1 MKRRAFLISGFGA
14 LLANSAFGQQS
25 VARYL
30 GELILKPLDG
40 DRLMEVQQPFGYSDE
55 AGKMWAVPTK
65 ALVDGASIPRVFWSI
80 LGGPWDGRY
89 RDASVVHDWFCAV
102 RIMPWQAT
110 HRMFYE
116 AMLTSGTD
124 STLAKTM
131 FLAVRY
137 CGPSWDSLTLQNSRI
152 LTHDGTQRLDP
163 PNARLSTNGF
173 ASDSEARDART
184 QLVEKFENLAGEVKR
199 RNLSASEIE
208 QLIDQHGR
216 QESTAAMLPY

>member
-1 MKRRAFLISGFGA
+1 MERRAFLISGFGA

-25 VARYL
+25 AARYL
-30 GELILKPLDG
+30 GELILKPLDDG
-40 DRLMEVQQPFGYSDE
+40 RLMEVQQPFGYSDG
-55 AGKMWAVPTK
+55 AGKKWAVPAK
-65 ALVDGASIPRVFWSI
+65 ALVDGASIPRVFWPI
-80 LGGPWDGRY
+80 LGGPWEGKY

-102 RIMPWQAT
+102 RIMPWQET

-124 STLAKTM
+124 ATVAKTM

-137 CGPSWDSLTLQNSRI
+137 CGPSWDDLTLQNSRI

-163 PNARLSTNGF
+163 PNARVNTNGF
-173 ASDSEARDART
+173 ASDSDARDART
-184 QLVEKFENLAGEVKR
+184 QLIKKFESLAGEVKS

-208 QLIDQHGR
+208 QLVDQNGR

>member
-14 LLANSAFGQQS
+14 LLANSSFGQQS
-25 VARYL
+25 VAHYL
-30 GELILKPLDG
+30 GELILKPLDS
-40 DRLMEVQQPFGYSDE
+40 DRLMEVQKPFGYSDE
-55 AGKMWAVPTK
+55 AGTMWAVPTK

-124 STLAKTM
+124 ATLAKTM

-137 CGPSWDSLTLQNSRI
+137 CGPSWDNLTLHNSRI

-163 PNARLSTNGF
+163 PNARHSNNGF
-173 ASDSEARDART
+173 ASEAEARDAKA
-184 QLVEKFENLAGEVKR
+184 QLVENFEKLANQVKR
-199 RNLSASEIE
+199 GNLSASEIE
-208 QLIDQHGR
+208 QLVDEHGR
-216 QESTAAMLPY
+216 QESTADMLPY